1 MLGLYIHIP
10 FCRHICHYCDFYKMV
25 ASDSFKSKYIKLLLE
40 EMKIKKLSNYQFDT
54 LYIGG
59 GTPSALN
66 LDDLKIL
73 FNYLDKNINLA
84 SLSEFTIEVNPEDI
98 NLDLLQLFKTYHVTR
113 ISMGIQ
119 SFKKEIID
127 FLGRNTY
134 FDFNN
139 IKTKV
144 ELIKSV
150 GISNINCDLIYA
162 VPNETLDDVI
172 SDVNQLLDLD
182 ITHVSTYSLI
192 LEDHTILNKW
202 YQDKIFELTNDELDA
217 SMYEKICDK
226 LKNHNFKH
234 YETSNFSIEGY
245 ESKHN
250 LIYWNNEEYIG
261 IGAGAATHLN
271 HERYANI
278 RNIEK
283 YYDGV
288 RNNKLELEDYEI
300 QTLDDEMNDEVMLGL
315 RKMEGISKTSFL
327 KKYKID
333 LLVKFPII
341 IELIRE
347 GLLEE
352 TNGYIRIPSRYSYIA
367 NYIIIKII

>member
-25 ASDSFKSKYIKLLLE
+25 ASNSFKSKYIKLLLE

-150 GISNINCDLIYA
+150 GINNINCDLIYA

-172 SDVNQLLDLD
+172 SDVNHLLDLD

-271 HERYANI
+271 HERYTNI

>member
-98 NLDLLQLFKTYHVTR
+98 NLDLLQLFNTYHVTR

-271 HERYANI
+271 HERYTNI

-300 QTLDDEMNDEVMLGL
+300 QTLDAEMNDEVMLGL

>member
-25 ASDSFKSKYIKLLLE
+25 ASDSFKSKYVKLLLE

-150 GISNINCDLIYA
+150 GINNINCDLIYA

-271 HERYANI
+271 HERYTNI

>member
-59 GTPSALN
+59 GTPSVLN

-150 GISNINCDLIYA
+150 GINNINCDLIYA

-271 HERYANI
+271 HERYTNI

>member
-150 GISNINCDLIYA
+150 GINNINCDLIYA

-271 HERYANI
+271 HERYTNI

-300 QTLDDEMNDEVMLGL
+300 QTLDAEMNDEVMLGL

>member
-150 GISNINCDLIYA
+150 GINNINCDLIYA

-271 HERYANI
+271 HERYTNI

-352 TNGYIRIPSRYSYIA
+352 TNGYIKIPSRYSYIA

>member
-271 HERYANI
+271 HERYTNI

>member
-139 IKTKV
+139 IRTKV

-271 HERYANI
+271 HERYTNI

>member
-98 NLDLLQLFKTYHVTR
+98 NLDLLQLFNTYHVTR

-150 GISNINCDLIYA
+150 GINNINCDLIYA

-271 HERYANI
+271 HERYTNI

-300 QTLDDEMNDEVMLGL
+300 QTLDAEMNDEVMLGL

>member
-98 NLDLLQLFKTYHVTR
+98 NLDLLQLFNTYHVTR

-150 GISNINCDLIYA
+150 GINNINCDLIYA

-271 HERYANI
+271 HERYTNI

>member
-25 ASDSFKSKYIKLLLE
+25 VSDSFKSKYVKVLLE

-66 LDDLKIL
+66 LDDLKVL
-73 FNYLDKNINLA
+73 FNYLDKTINLA
-84 SLSEFTIEVNPEDI
+84 SLLEFTIEVNPEDI
-98 NLDLLQLFKTYHVTR
+98 NTELLQLFKTYHVTR

-134 FDFNN
+134 FDFNE
-139 IKTKV
+139 IKTKID
-144 ELIKSV
+144 LIKSV
-150 GISNINCDLIYA
+150 GITNINCDLIYA

-172 SDVNQLLDLD
+172 SDVNKLLDLD

-192 LEDHTILNKW
+192 FESHTILNKW
-202 YQDKIFELTNDELDA
+202 YHDKIFELTNDELDA

-226 LKNHNFKH
+226 LKNHGFNH
-234 YETSNFSIEGY
+234 YETSNFSVDGY

-271 HERYANI
+271 HERYTNI

-283 YYDGV
+283 YYDGL

-333 LLVKFPII
+333 LIVKFPII
-341 IELIRE
+341 IELIKE

-352 TNGYIRIPSRYSYIA
+352 ANDYIRIPSRYSYIA
-367 NYIIIKII
+367 NHIIIKII

>member
-150 GISNINCDLIYA
+150 GINNINCDLIYA

-261 IGAGAATHLN
+261 IGAGAATYLN
-271 HERYANI
+271 HERYTNI

>member
-25 ASDSFKSKYIKLLLE
+25 VSDSFKSKYVKVLLE

-66 LDDLKIL
+66 LDDLKVL
-73 FNYLDKNINLA
+73 FNYLDKTINLA
-84 SLSEFTIEVNPEDI
+84 SLLEFTIEVNPEDI
-98 NLDLLQLFKTYHVTR
+98 NTELLQLFKTYHVTR

-134 FDFNN
+134 FDFNE
-139 IKTKV
+139 IKTKID
-144 ELIKSV
+144 LIKSV
-150 GISNINCDLIYA
+150 GITNINCDLIYA

-172 SDVNQLLDLD
+172 SDVNKLLDLD

-192 LEDHTILNKW
+192 LESHTILNKW

-226 LKNHNFKH
+226 LKNHGFNH
-234 YETSNFSIEGY
+234 YETSNFSVDGY

-271 HERYANI
+271 HERYTNI
-278 RNIEK
+278 RNMEK
-283 YYDGV
+283 YYDGL

-333 LLVKFPII
+333 LVVKFPII

>member
-40 EMKIKKLSNYQFDT
+40 EMKIKKLSNYQLDT

-150 GISNINCDLIYA
+150 GINNINCDLIYA

-271 HERYANI
+271 HERYTNI

-300 QTLDDEMNDEVMLGL
+300 QTLDDEMNDDVMLGL

>member
-150 GISNINCDLIYA
+150 GINNINCDLIYA

-271 HERYANI
+271 HERYTNI

-300 QTLDDEMNDEVMLGL
+300 QILDAEMNDEVMLGL